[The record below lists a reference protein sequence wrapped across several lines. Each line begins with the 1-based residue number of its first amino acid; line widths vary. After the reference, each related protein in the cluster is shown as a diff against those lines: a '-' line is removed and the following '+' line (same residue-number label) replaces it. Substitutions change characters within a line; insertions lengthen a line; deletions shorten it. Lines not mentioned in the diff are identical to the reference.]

1 MKPQCES
8 GGFDMR
14 KGYCPGMNDARWKLH
29 NRDKR
34 NANFLSQQKSKE
46 NVCILHK
53 CKLCTTNTVVLNQF
67 HSVKSLLFS
76 SARPHDFDGM
86 LVRH

>member
-34 NANFLSQQKSKE
+34 NANFLSQQKSKLIVKQRKSKL
-46 NVCILHK
+46 NDKLHR
-53 CKLCTTNTVVLNQF
+53 N
-67 HSVKSLLFS
+67 
-76 SARPHDFDGM
+76 R
-86 LVRH
+86 

>member
-1 MKPQCES
+1 MKPKCES

-34 NANFLSQQKSKE
+34 SANIRLKQKSKLSDRQRKSKL
-46 NVCILHK
+46 NDKLHR
-53 CKLCTTNTVVLNQF
+53 N
-67 HSVKSLLFS
+67 
-76 SARPHDFDGM
+76 R
-86 LVRH
+86 